1 MKIDNSLTSINGGS
15 VSENRTAKKSPA
27 AGSDA
32 PRVDGVSVQLSPL
45 SSSVQSLQSGL
56 SGSDGV
62 VDTAQVA
69 EIRQAIAEGRFQIN
83 SGAIAD
89 RLIESV
95 KELLG
100 QTRQ

>member
-1 MKIDNSLTSINGGS
+1 MKIDNSLTSITGGS
-15 VSENRTAKKSPA
+15 VSEGRSSKKSPA

-32 PRVDGVSVQLSPL
+32 PKVDGVSVQLS
-45 SSSVQSLQSGL
+45 SSVQSIESGL

-62 VDTAQVA
+62 VNSAHVA
-69 EIRQAIAEGRFQIN
+69 EIKQAISSGQFQIN

-95 KELLG
+95 RELLG